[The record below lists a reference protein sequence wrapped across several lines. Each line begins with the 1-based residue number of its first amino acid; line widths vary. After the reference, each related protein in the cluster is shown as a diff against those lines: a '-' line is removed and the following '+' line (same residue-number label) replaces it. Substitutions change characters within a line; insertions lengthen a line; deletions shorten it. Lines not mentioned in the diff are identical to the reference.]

1 MSDLYQ
7 LNLSNFMYKCNAYI
21 LHSWKFF
28 WKLHGIHD
36 YGTRQEVSEFFVMSV
51 LEQNMAIIVATCKL
65 LNLSTIF
72 MSYQQLFVELL
83 SRELHMN
90 CILMFLDKY
99 VLCFFLLDTVIYL
112 VTLQINKYVNAHIR
126 SQVNSSGS
134 CENSRIAHD
143 FARAQLPRQKR

>member
-1 MSDLYQ
+1 
-7 LNLSNFMYKCNAYI
+7 
-21 LHSWKFF
+21 
-28 WKLHGIHD
+28 
-36 YGTRQEVSEFFVMSV
+36 
-51 LEQNMAIIVATCKL
+51 
-65 LNLSTIF
+65 

-83 SRELHMN
+83 SRELYMN

-134 CENSRIAHD
+134 CENGRIAHD